1 MYKVLAVELRQG
13 NVIKSIDLTT
23 TRCITCFLRGK
34 HVIVLRVFG
43 FAFEYVYTTH
53 TDADVVCHGFAFI
66 EETREVNGFNK
77 QGV

>member
-23 TRCITCFLRGK
+23 THCITSFLK
-34 HVIVLRVFG
+34 DKPVLVLRVFG

-53 TDADVVCHGFAFI
+53 TDADGVCHGFSFI
-66 EETREVNGFNK
+66 EETRNV
-77 QGV
+77 